1 MLIKTMKLRLD
12 ELALYAA
19 GNLGVFLLG
28 SLLLRLVTYFG
39 GSEPDYTVFR
49 LGTIM
54 AWCLFCFLAIGMGMF
69 GMSVHFD
76 WYVGFGRTRKS
87 FFICDMATEFCW
99 NLLSLMMIWGLS
111 FLEGG
116 ILKLF
121 YGSYQ
126 EEIKDL
132 WGIWFGCMIPILA
145 LLLVLIRELTGTL
158 IMRFGNKA
166 FWVMWAIWMIICL
179 APGKIASDKNGAV
192 EKMIERITAWI
203 TGMSIA
209 GWAIMGSV
217 LVILMLAVSWMLMRK
232 QMVKN

>member
-12 ELALYAA
+12 ELALYVAVD
-19 GNLGVFLLG
+19 LGVFLLG
-28 SLLLRLVTYFG
+28 SLLLGLITYFG

-49 LGTIM
+49 LGTLM
-54 AWCLFCFLAIGMGMF
+54 AWIIFCFIAIGMGMF
-69 GMSVHFD
+69 GMSVYFNGH
-76 WYVGFGRTRKS
+76 VGFGRTRKS

-111 FLEGG
+111 FAEGG

-126 EEIKDL
+126 EDYKGL
-132 WGIWFGCMIPILA
+132 WGIGFGYMIPILA
-145 LLLVLIRELTGTL
+145 LLLAVIRELTGTL
-158 IMRFGNKA
+158 TMRFGNKA

-179 APGKIASDKNGAV
+179 APNKIASRKNGAV
-192 EKMIERITAWI
+192 AKMIERITAWI